1 MCGAL
6 TRFVCTGK
14 SILRIREELGFEV
27 RIERVLYSPVGVELA
42 CTVLDQREIEPIE
55 FLGCGV
61 SFGMARTT
69 TKKRRVDTLT
79 KKVKSRSLT
88 LRENGL

>member
-6 TRFVCTGK
+6 TRFVCTSK
-14 SILRIREELGFEV
+14 SILMIREQLGFEV
-27 RIERVLYSPVGVELA
+27 RIERVLHSPVGAELA

-69 TKKRRVDTLT
+69 TKKRRVDALA
-79 KKVKSRSLT
+79 KKVKSRGLT